1 MHEDNICMWI
11 LEEGEDCG
19 GGGRQLEGGLLVG
32 GAAGRRATCGRGCR
46 REGYLWEGLQE
57 GGLLVGG
64 AAGGRAT
71 CGRGCRR
78 EGCLLEGLQEG
89 EAN

>member
-1 MHEDNICMWI
+1 MKITYASGYLRKGKI
-11 LEEGEDCG
+11 VGEG
-19 GGGRQLEGGLLVG
+19 GGSWREGYLWEGLQEGGLLVG
-32 GAAGRRATCGRGCR
+32 GAAGGRATCGRGCR

-78 EGCLLEGLQEG
+78 G
-89 EAN
+89 